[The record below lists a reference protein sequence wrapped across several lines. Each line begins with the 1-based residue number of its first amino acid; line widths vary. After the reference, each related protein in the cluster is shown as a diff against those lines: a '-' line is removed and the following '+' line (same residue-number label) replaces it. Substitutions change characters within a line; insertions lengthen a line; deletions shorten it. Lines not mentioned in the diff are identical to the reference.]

1 VALLE
6 ANGIDIKEA
15 YPKPLTDD
23 VVRASDYVVTMGCG
37 DACPIYPGKQ
47 YLDWDVADLDGA
59 TEAEAKVIYEDIRGR
74 VQSLWKQLSD

>member
-1 VALLE
+1 
-6 ANGIDIKEA
+6 
-15 YPKPLTDD
+15 
-23 VVRASDYVVTMGCG
+23 MGCG